1 MQVTRVAPGWPVA
14 SLMHRRRVM
23 ADRITHVGLDVHEEG
38 IVVAVAEGG
47 LRGEVRE
54 YGRIANTAAALDRL
68 MRKLNGEGVG
78 LRFCYEAGRCGYGI
92 QRHLSAHGHEC
103 MVVAPSL
110 IPKRAGDRVKT
121 DRRDAASLA
130 RLHRAGELTAV
141 WVPDAG
147 HEAMRDLVRA
157 RLDAVHA
164 LRRARQQ
171 LSGFLLR
178 QGCHYGRPAW
188 TKLHRRWLAG
198 LKFEQVLHHVVL
210 EDYIQAVEAAEARR
224 DRLTAQIEACLPEWS
239 LAPVV
244 AALQTMR
251 GMALVNAATLIAE
264 LGELSRFANPRQLM
278 AYLGL
283 VPSEHSSGA
292 SIKRGGLTKAGN
304 SAARRLLI
312 EAAWCYR
319 FPAGSAASCCSGR
332 RSSPSRS
339 ARSPG
344 RRSCGCAHAIAS
356 SPAAANQPMSSRPRS
371 PVNWPALSGPS
382 PGACRRRRAD
392 RKKPV
397 IASKGGASGPPNTLL
412 LGKAGGAAAVR
423 RTLDTTIC
431 RVADPMQVS
440 GPRQLRDASPVMRF
454 RPAHQRMINRRHD
467 GCASSLARQSLKQP
481 LPMEPQIHA
490 PATWKG
496 GHERGV

>member
-1 MQVTRVAPGWPVA
+1 MQVTRVAPGWPVP

-23 ADRITHVGLDVHEEG
+23 ADRITYVGLDVHKES
-38 IVVAVAEGG
+38 IVVSVAEGG

-68 MRKLNGEGVG
+68 MRKLSGEGVG
-78 LRFCYEAGRCGYGI
+78 LRFCYEAGPCGYGI

-198 LKFEQVLHHVVL
+198 LNFAQAVHHIVL
-210 EDYIQAVEAAEARR
+210 EDYIAAVEAAAARR
-224 DRLTAQIEACLPEWS
+224 DRLAAQIEAMLPDWTF
-239 LAPVV
+239 APVV

-264 LGELSRFANPRQLM
+264 LGDLSRFANPRQLM

-292 SIKRGGLTKAGN
+292 SVKRGGITKAGN
-304 SAARRLLI
+304 AAARRLLI
-312 EAAWCYR
+312 EAAWSYR
-319 FPAGSAASCCSGR
+319 FPARLSRELLLRQESQPRLIRDIAWKGQVRLCARYR
-332 RSSPSRS
+332 RL
-339 ARSPG
+339 ARTGKP
-344 RRSCGCAHAIAS
+344 ANIVTTAIA
-356 SPAAANQPMSSRPRS
+356 RE
-371 PVNWPALSGPS
+371 LSGFVW
-382 PGACRRRRAD
+382 A
-392 RKKPV
+392 
-397 IASKGGASGPPNTLL
+397 I
-412 LGKAGGAAAVR
+412 
-423 RTLDTTIC
+423 
-431 RVADPMQVS
+431 
-440 GPRQLRDASPVMRF
+440 
-454 RPAHQRMINRRHD
+454 
-467 GCASSLARQSLKQP
+467 ARQV
-481 LPMEPQIHA
+481 A
-490 PATWKG
+490 VTTD
-496 GHERGV
+496 

>member
-1 MQVTRVAPGWPVA
+1 MG
-14 SLMHRRRVM
+14 
-23 ADRITHVGLDVHEEG
+23 DRITYVGLDVHKAG

-54 YGRIANTAAALDRL
+54 YGRIGNTPAALDRL
-68 MRKLNGEGVG
+68 VCKLGGEGVR
-78 LRFCYEAGRCGYGI
+78 LRVCYEAGPCGYGI
-92 QRHLSAHGHEC
+92 QRHLSARGHEC
-103 MVVAPSL
+103 VVVAPSL
-110 IPKRAGDRVKT
+110 IPKRAGDRIKT
-121 DRRDAASLA
+121 DRRDAAGLA

-141 WVPDAG
+141 WVPDAR

-198 LKFEQVLHHVVL
+198 LKFEQAVHHIVL
-210 EDYIQAVEAAEARR
+210 EDYIAAIEAAEARR
-224 DRLTAQIEACLPEWS
+224 DRLTTQIEAMLPDWT

-264 LGELSRFANPRQLM
+264 VGDFSRFANPRQLM

-292 SIKRGGLTKAGN
+292 SLRRGGLTKAGN
-304 SAARRLLI
+304 SAARRVLI

-319 FPAGSAASCCSGR
+319 FPARVSRELRLRQEEQPRPIRAIAWKAQLRLCARYRKLARSGKPANVVTAAIARELAGFIWAIARRVPPAAS
-332 RSSPSRS
+332 
-339 ARSPG
+339 
-344 RRSCGCAHAIAS
+344 
-356 SPAAANQPMSSRPRS
+356 
-371 PVNWPALSGPS
+371 
-382 PGACRRRRAD
+382 
-392 RKKPV
+392 
-397 IASKGGASGPPNTLL
+397 
-412 LGKAGGAAAVR
+412 
-423 RTLDTTIC
+423 
-431 RVADPMQVS
+431 
-440 GPRQLRDASPVMRF
+440 
-454 RPAHQRMINRRHD
+454 
-467 GCASSLARQSLKQP
+467 
-481 LPMEPQIHA
+481 
-490 PATWKG
+490 
-496 GHERGV
+496 